1 MDARREQP
9 AGSLNRAK
17 GDEMSFYDRRQLL
30 AGMAGGLMLPSMA
43 LAAGRALDTAYV
55 NAVVWTGAPGAARAT
70 ALGVIGD
77 RIAAVGAG
85 PVRTLTG
92 KRTRVVDLKGAF
104 VLPGFTDNHT
114 HFLRASQALS
124 AADLRNAA
132 SRDELANQIG
142 ASAAKLKP
150 GAWLLGGNWDHER
163 WGGELPTHA
172 WIDAVTPNTPVAVT
186 RSDQHML
193 LLNRLALDLAGIT
206 RDTPDPEGGVIVRDA
221 KDEPTGI
228 LKDKARR
235 LVQRIIP
242 PPTDLEVEQAL
253 ARGVQYGLSLGV
265 TQAHVTEIDWVTH
278 HGLRR
283 LRSHGETGMR
293 FYSFVPLVDWE
304 KMAEIVRTDGRG
316 DDWVRWGAM
325 KGLVDGSLGSRTALF
340 HDHYDDA
347 PDTKGIVVTRPADL
361 KDWVTGADKAGLQI
375 TVHAIGDAA
384 NDEILD
390 IYEDVERLNG
400 KRDRRFRIEHAQHL
414 VPSAVARF
422 KALDVIASV
431 QPYHA
436 IDDGRW
442 AINRIGAERL
452 KGTYAFRSLLDAG
465 ARVTFGSDWPV
476 APLDPRLGLAAAV
489 LRQTI
494 DGANPG
500 GWQPQE
506 KISIEEALTAY
517 TSANAYAGF
526 QDDRLGVLAPG
537 FLADFVVMDTD
548 LLTVDPARIT
558 TAQVLRTI
566 VGGQQRFGE

>member
-1 MDARREQP
+1 
-9 AGSLNRAK
+9 
-17 GDEMSFYDRRQLL
+17 MSFYDRRQLL
-30 AGMAGGLMLPSMA
+30 TGMAGGLMLPGMA
-43 LAAGRALDTAYV
+43 FAAGRTLDTAYV

-85 PVRTLTG
+85 PVKAMTG
-92 KRTRVVDLKGAF
+92 KRTKVIDLKGAF

-132 SRDELANQIG
+132 SRDELAAQIG

-163 WGGELPTHA
+163 WGGELPTHD

-193 LLNRLALDLAGIT
+193 LLNKLALDLAGVT

-221 KDEPTGI
+221 KGEPTGV

-283 LRSHGETGMR
+283 LRAHGETGMR

-304 KMAEIVRTDGRG
+304 KMADIVRTDGRG

-361 KDWVTGADKAGLQI
+361 KDWVAGADKAGLQI

-390 IYEDVERLNG
+390 IYEDVERVNG

-414 VPSAVARF
+414 VPGAVARF

-465 ARVTFGSDWPV
+465 AKVTFGSDWPV
-476 APLDPRLGLAAAV
+476 APLDPRTGLVAAV

-494 DGANPG
+494 DGANPA

-517 TSANAYAGF
+517 TRTNAYAGF

-548 LLTVDPARIT
+548 LLTVDPARIA
-558 TAQVLRTI
+558 TAKVLRTI
-566 VGGQQRFGE
+566 VGGKQRFGDQA

>member
-1 MDARREQP
+1 
-9 AGSLNRAK
+9 
-17 GDEMSFYDRRQLL
+17 MSFYDRRQLL
-30 AGMAGGLMLPSMA
+30 AGMAGGLMLPA
-43 LAAGRALDTAYV
+43 AAFAAGRTLDTAYV
-55 NAVVWTGAPGAARAT
+55 NAVVWTGAPGAVRAT

-85 PVRTLTG
+85 PVNAMTSR
-92 KRTRVVDLKGAF
+92 RTRIVDLKGAF

-132 SRDELANQIG
+132 SRDELSRQIG

-163 WGGELPTHA
+163 WGGDLPTHD

-193 LLNRLALDLAGIT
+193 LLNRVALDLAGIT

-221 KDEPTGI
+221 QGEPTGI

-242 PPTDLEVEQAL
+242 PPTDREVEQAL

-283 LRSHGETGMR
+283 LRAHGETGMR

-304 KMAEIVRTDGRG
+304 KMADIVRTDGRG

-340 HDHYDDA
+340 HEHYEDA

-361 KDWVTGADKAGLQI
+361 KAWVAGADKAGLQI

-390 IYEDVERLNG
+390 IYEEVERLNG

-436 IDDGRW
+436 VDDGRW

-465 ARVTFGSDWPV
+465 AKVTFGSDWPV
-476 APLDPRLGLAAAV
+476 APLDPRQGLVAAV
-489 LRQTI
+489 LRETI

-517 TSANAYAGF
+517 TQTNAYAGF

-537 FLADFVVMDTD
+537 FLADFVVMDTN
-548 LLTVDPARIT
+548 LLTVDPARIA
-558 TAQVLRTI
+558 TANVLRTI
-566 VGGQQRFGE
+566 VGGQQRFGEGA